1 MGVDNTIMVINENQ
15 INRYFFLM
23 SPTAIKRESNR
34 NGESKKGN
42 NLWRY
47 NIFQFLFSKVNII
60 TGFSMW
66 SSMLKRDRK

>member
-23 SPTAIKRESNR
+23 SPAAIKRESNR

-47 NIFQFLFSKVNII
+47 TIFQFLFSKVNII
-60 TGFSMW
+60 TGFSMR

>member
-1 MGVDNTIMVINENQ
+1 
-15 INRYFFLM
+15 M

-60 TGFSMW
+60 TGFSMR